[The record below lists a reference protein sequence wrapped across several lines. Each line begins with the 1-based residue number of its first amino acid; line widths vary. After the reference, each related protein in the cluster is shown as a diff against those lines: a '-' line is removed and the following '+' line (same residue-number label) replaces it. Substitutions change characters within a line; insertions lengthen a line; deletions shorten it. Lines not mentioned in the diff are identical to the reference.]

1 MNIDLTPLVQAL
13 AALALAAMTAATP
26 YLAPLLR
33 RYLHLQLTAT
43 QSAAVQAAAD
53 AGAQA
58 AYGYIAAST
67 ASYHDV
73 TIRNAAIATG
83 VQHVD
88 RLRPR
93 GDDCPRGH
101 AGARAGHGGGAL
113 RRPARRRSDDLD
125 RQAGNLLTFQFNN
138 RRPHTCDIVSH
149 WRCSSAWRRAAT
161 WLPSSRQPSG
171 KC

>member
-1 MNIDLTPLVQAL
+1 MNIDLSPLVQAL

-83 VQHVD
+83 VQHVIASAPEAMNALGVTPEHVRD
-88 RLRPR
+88 MVE
-93 GDDCPRGH
+93 
-101 AGARAGHGGGAL
+101 ARFGGLLAADPTISIGK
-113 RRPARRRSDDLD
+113 PATS
-125 RQAGNLLTFQFNN
+125 
-138 RRPHTCDIVSH
+138 
-149 WRCSSAWRRAAT
+149 
-161 WLPSSRQPSG
+161 
-171 KC
+171 